1 MAMTLQCNIVSA
13 EKKLFDGRAE
23 MVVAKG
29 VQGELGILPGHTPLL
44 TELQPGTVKVIK
56 LNGEEEL
63 IYVSSGFLEVQPDV
77 VTVLADS
84 AERAAN
90 IDEAAAK
97 EAMEAA
103 QRAMQDKT
111 GEMEFAQ
118 AASQLAQAAAQL
130 RTLQQLRKKL
140 GK

>member
-1 MAMTLQCNIVSA
+1 MAMTMHCNIVSA

-56 LNGEEEL
+56 QNGEEEL

-84 AERAAN
+84 AERASN

>member
-1 MAMTLQCNIVSA
+1 MAMTLHCNIVSA

-23 MVVAKG
+23 ILVASG

-44 TELQPGTVKVIK
+44 TELKPGTIKVKK
-56 LNGEEEL
+56 QGGEEEL
-63 IYVSSGFLEVQPDV
+63 IYVSSGFLEVQPDT

-84 AERAAN
+84 AERADN

-103 QRAMQDKT
+103 QRAMADQSA
-111 GEMEFAQ
+111 EMEYAQ
-118 AASQLAQAAAQL
+118 AASMLAQAAAQL
-130 RTLQQLRKKL
+130 QTIQQLRKKL

>member
-1 MAMTLQCNIVSA
+1 MAKTLQCNIVSA

-23 MVVAKG
+23 FVVASAI
-29 VQGELGILPGHTPLL
+29 QGELGILPDHAPLL
-44 TELQPGTVKVIK
+44 TELKAGTIKVKK
-56 LNGEEEL
+56 EGGEEEL

-84 AERAAN
+84 AERADN
-90 IDEAAAK
+90 IDEAAAT

-103 QRAMQDKT
+103 RRAMADQDA
-111 GEMEFAQ
+111 EMEYAQ
-118 AASQLAQAAAQL
+118 AASMLAQAAAQL
-130 RTLQQLRKKL
+130 QTLQQLRKKM

>member
-1 MAMTLQCNIVSA
+1 MAMTMHCNVVSA

-23 MVVAKG
+23 IVVASG

-44 TELQPGTVKVIK
+44 TELQPGTVKIK
-56 LNGEEEL
+56 KQSGEEEL
-63 IYVSSGFLEVQPDV
+63 IYVSSGFLEVQPDT
-77 VTVLADS
+77 VTILADS

-97 EAMEAA
+97 EAVEAA
-103 QRAMQDKT
+103 QRAMADQA
-111 GEMEFAQ
+111 GEMEYAQ
-118 AASQLAQAAAQL
+118 AAAHLAQAAAQL

>member
-1 MAMTLQCNIVSA
+1 MAMTLHCNIVSA

-23 MVVAKG
+23 ILVASG

-44 TELQPGTVKVIK
+44 TELKPGTIK
-56 LNGEEEL
+56 IRKQGGEEEL
-63 IYVSSGFLEVQPDV
+63 IYVSSGFLEVQPGT

-90 IDEAAAK
+90 LDEAAAK
-97 EAMEAA
+97 EAIEAA
-103 QRAMQDKT
+103 ERAMSDK
-111 GEMEFAQ
+111 GAEMEYAQ
-118 AASQLAQAAAQL
+118 AASLLAQASAQL
-130 RTLQQLRKKL
+130 NAIQQLRKKM

>member
-1 MAMTLQCNIVSA
+1 MAMTLHCNIVSA

-23 MVVAKG
+23 ILVASG

-44 TELQPGTVKVIK
+44 TELKPGTIKVVKQG
-56 LNGEEEL
+56 GEEEL
-63 IYVSSGFLEVQPDV
+63 IYVSSGFLEVQPDT

-84 AERAAN
+84 AERADN

-103 QRAMQDKT
+103 QRAMADQSA
-111 GEMEFAQ
+111 EMEYAQ
-118 AASQLAQAAAQL
+118 AASMLAQAAAQL
-130 RTLQQLRKKL
+130 QTIQQLRKKL

>member
-1 MAMTLQCNIVSA
+1 MAMTMHCNVVSA

-23 MVVAKG
+23 IVVASG

-44 TELQPGTVKVIK
+44 TELQPGTVKIK
-56 LNGEEEL
+56 KQGGEEEL
-63 IYVSSGFLEVQPDV
+63 IYVSSGFLEVQPDT
-77 VTVLADS
+77 VTILADS

-97 EAMEAA
+97 EAVEAA
-103 QRAMQDKT
+103 QRAMADQA
-111 GEMEFAQ
+111 GEMEYAQ
-118 AASQLAQAAAQL
+118 AAAHLAQAAAQL